1 MFVWNKLTRILLLQL
16 LYGAVLVASLY
27 AAFQL
32 RFDFYP
38 APYMDRFRLGL
49 VISLGLTLPLLW
61 LFGQFRSLLS
71 YFGVPDA
78 QKIAVATFLANLGL
92 LASNYLNLGLLTP
105 PRGVVVLN
113 FVFATVGLIAARLTI
128 RILRERMQGQ
138 SRSGRTKKRIAI
150 YGAGTG

>member
-1 MFVWNKLTRILLLQL
+1 VSIWNRFSRVIVLQL
-16 LYGAVLVASLY
+16 LYSAVLTVSLY

-71 YFGVPDA
+71 YFGLAPA
-78 QKIAVATFLANLGL
+78 LSLEKKTSFGHMKIFLGIMGAHLCWLGGL
-92 LASNYLNLGLLTP
+92 LSSPIQYFKDVRLSN
-105 PRGVVVLN
+105 
-113 FVFATVGLIAARLTI
+113 
-128 RILRERMQGQ
+128 
-138 SRSGRTKKRIAI
+138 S
-150 YGAGTG
+150 